1 MLKPSIA
8 ALFMLFKSQFV
19 SSDTIIILVELFGLH
34 VVISENTLKFLFCF
48 GFLVNCSK
56 ATLRKLFVYLEDNH
70 LHAQAADVTLKKIRL
85 LLLLE
90 TWGCLTSKYAYMMTG
105 LLLHSLS
112 VFLNF
117 TVLSSN
123 IIVICGCCPLEV
135 TLLRIHFS

>member
-1 MLKPSIA
+1 MI
-8 ALFMLFKSQFV
+8 
-19 SSDTIIILVELFGLH
+19 
-34 VVISENTLKFLFCF
+34 NCF
-48 GFLVNCSK
+48 K

-70 LHAQAADVTLKKIRL
+70 LHAQAADASLKKIWLLLLL

-90 TWGCLTSKYAYMMTG
+90 TRGCLTSIYAYMMTG